1 MKLTVVWHKPMWSSP
16 LSPSGFA
23 CRGCLGHPGF
33 GGLPREIETLSQ
45 LFDSTRIV
53 GPSFHEPLG
62 DSSISG
68 KNVSVVPLSW
78 LPRSPW
84 ITWIVLPLWL
94 VRNTLKLTREIATTG
109 AVFAFIPSP
118 IGFLGLILALLF
130 RKPLLTRQ
138 LNRWSD
144 PRWLWRMERSMLE
157 RIAGGRNVVFA
168 TGDSEEPP
176 SIRNPAICWLFITT
190 LSESETAGAAAAR
203 VRKPG
208 CARLIM
214 LGREVEA
221 GPTLVAIR
229 ALSLLAREFPG
240 AGLDVVGDFRFLP
253 MLEEVAGDLGVRDR
267 VAFHGSPS
275 RERILELLRKAD
287 LMCCLPAAET
297 ESFRQ
302 ALHEALACGLPVV
315 TAPTEI
321 AQALMRKGC
330 AVVLETKT
338 SEALA
343 AAASACL
350 SDPARY
356 RSMSAR
362 ALQTAREYSLARW
375 RESVRSALE
384 RAWGPLRSESDDLPA
399 ATTEAGLGRVL
410 SK

>member
-1 MKLTVVWHKPMWSSP
+1 
-16 LSPSGFA
+16 
-23 CRGCLGHPGF
+23 
-33 GGLPREIETLSQ
+33 
-45 LFDSTRIV
+45 
-53 GPSFHEPLG
+53 
-62 DSSISG
+62 
-68 KNVSVVPLSW
+68 
-78 LPRSPW
+78 
-84 ITWIVLPLWL
+84 LPLWL
-94 VRNTLKLTREIATTG
+94 VRNSLKLTREIATTG

-118 IGFLGLILALLF
+118 IGFLGLILALIF

-138 LNRWSD
+138 LNRWSE
-144 PRWLWRMERSMLE
+144 PRWLWRMERSILE

-168 TGDSEEPP
+168 TGDSDKPP
-176 SIRNPAICWLFITT
+176 SIRNPSIRWLFITM
-190 LSESETAGAAAAR
+190 LPESETAGVAAR

-214 LGREVEA
+214 LEREVEA
-221 GPTLVAIR
+221 GPTLVALR

-240 AGLDVVGDFRFLP
+240 AGLDVVGDFRSLP
-253 MLEEVAGDLGVRDR
+253 LLEEVAGDLGVRDR

-275 RERILELLRKAD
+275 RERILELLREAD

-321 AQALMRKGC
+321 APVLMRKGC
-330 AVVLETKT
+330 AVVLEKKT
-338 SEALA
+338 PEALA

-350 SDPARY
+350 SDPALY

-375 RESVRSALE
+375 RESVSSALQ
-384 RAWGPLRSESDDLPA
+384 RSWGPLGSESDDLPA
-399 ATTEAGLGRVL
+399 ATTEARRVL